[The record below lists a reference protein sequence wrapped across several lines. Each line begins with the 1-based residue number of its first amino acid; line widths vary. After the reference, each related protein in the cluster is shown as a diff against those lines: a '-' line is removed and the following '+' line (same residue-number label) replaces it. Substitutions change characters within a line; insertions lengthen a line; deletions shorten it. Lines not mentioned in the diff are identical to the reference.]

1 MSTDSQ
7 HLRNKNK
14 VCIIKALVSVIAIG
28 NLILLLSSCHVGFD
42 FWLQIYAVSITIR
55 IVVSENTGTQEA

>member
-14 VCIIKALVSVIAIG
+14 VCIITALMSVIAIG
-28 NLILLLSSCHVGFD
+28 NLILLLISCHVGID
-42 FWLQIYAVSITIR
+42 FCLQIYAVSITIR
-55 IVVSENTGTQEA
+55 IVVSENTGTQEG